1 MGLLEGK
8 VAIVTGAGSGIGKAT
23 AIRMAQEG
31 AIMVVVDI
39 VPDAG
44 QETLATIKERGAE
57 GIFVE
62 TDVTNCDHVE
72 RMVDTV
78 NNNYGQI
85 NILHNNVGVGGS
97 KAAHDTSEENWDRII
112 NGCLKSVFLCCR
124 TIIPMM
130 LKNAGGTIVNTAS
143 VLGLVASPKQS
154 AYCAA
159 KGAMV
164 LLTKQMAVDYSA
176 LGIRI
181 NCVCPSD
188 ISTPTHQRFFA
199 SREDPE
205 AVRRSLMERHPIN
218 RFGKPE
224 EVAEAVLW
232 LASDSSSFVTGV
244 ALPVDGG
251 LTAW

>member
-1 MGLLEGK
+1 
-8 VAIVTGAGSGIGKAT
+8 
-23 AIRMAQEG
+23 
-31 AIMVVVDI
+31 
-39 VPDAG
+39 
-44 QETLATIKERGAE
+44 
-57 GIFVE
+57 
-62 TDVTNCDHVE
+62 
-72 RMVDTV
+72 
-78 NNNYGQI
+78 
-85 NILHNNVGVGGS
+85 
-97 KAAHDTSEENWDRII
+97 
-112 NGCLKSVFLCCR
+112 
-124 TIIPMM
+124 
-130 LKNAGGTIVNTAS
+130 
-143 VLGLVASPKQS
+143 
-154 AYCAA
+154 
-159 KGAMV
+159 MV

-176 LGIRI
+176 RGIRI